1 MGTFPVTTHDPL
13 VVNRHSRSSKVES
26 KEALFGS
33 ARAKY
38 STASHHNFL
47 FSFERVFTSAMGL
60 DNAAGASVACTEP
73 SSRALMSKLV
83 GEEPAASL
91 QTPYSDRNMR
101 IITPHSSLHLSD
113 TPALTVS
120 SRPPS
125 SPERPPDQS
134 QQAKQ
139 FSPTDKPCD
148 IDGETDIESLDDD
161 ASICP
166 RRVIADPDT
175 LMAAEML
182 MRLCGRNNDSN
193 STGAPAFRVLA
204 PTFSTPTHG
213 PLHETSQRS
222 NLPPLHPIPAIPS
235 LFTTQRPRVS
245 VFDSVTR
252 LPYASPFADQSPRTL
267 PVGSMSDQP
276 SGISPSSPNIEAA
289 AQSVLEDT
297 AVVALA
303 PLPLQSTPHVTQ
315 TTTEEVEVP
324 KKALKSQS
332 RKRKREPA
340 PAAGS
345 ETKQISL
352 KIPRTAKCGNV
363 LSSTKKSTNKLKD
376 TTSKP
381 SRSAKKEP
389 SLSPKSHAASEGLI
403 GHLITVLSLDG
414 RSSLPF
420 SKIIERVL
428 ESQPH
433 LLDER
438 PAAEWSELVK
448 KTLNHSRNRMFGRA
462 ERKGLKVCPYTS
474 KAAGGD

>member
-1 MGTFPVTTHDPL
+1 MDTFSITTHDPL
-13 VVNRHSRSSKVES
+13 VVKKDEV
-26 KEALFGS
+26 KEALFGP

-38 STASHHNFL
+38 LTASHHNFP

-73 SSRALMSKLV
+73 SSRALVSKLV
-83 GEEPAASL
+83 AGEPAASL
-91 QTPYSDRNMR
+91 QTPYRDRKMR

-148 IDGETDIESLDDD
+148 RDEETDIESLDDD

-166 RRVIADPDT
+166 RRVITDPDT

-193 STGAPAFRVLA
+193 STGAPAFSVLA
-204 PTFSTPTHG
+204 SAFSTPTHG
-213 PLHETSQRS
+213 PLHETPQKS
-222 NLPPLHPIPAIPS
+222 NLPPIPAMPS
-235 LFTTQRPRVS
+235 LFTTQRPHVS
-245 VFDSVTR
+245 IFDSITC
-252 LPYASPFADQSPRTL
+252 LPHASPFADQSPRTL

-276 SGISPSSPNIEAA
+276 SGISPSSPDIETAP
-289 AQSVLEDT
+289 QLVLEDT

-315 TTTEEVEVP
+315 ATTEEVEVP

-345 ETKQISL
+345 ETKQVSL
-352 KIPRTAKCGNV
+352 KMPRTAKCRNV
-363 LSSTKKSTNKLKD
+363 SSSTKKSTNKFKD
-376 TTSKP
+376 TTSRP
-381 SRSAKKEP
+381 PRSANKDP

-414 RSSLPF
+414 RSALPF
-420 SKIIERVL
+420 SKIVERVL
-428 ESQPH
+428 ESQPQ

-438 PAAEWSELVK
+438 PATEWSELVK
-448 KTLNHSRNRMFGRA
+448 KTLNHSRNTMFGRA

-474 KAAGGD
+474 KASSGD